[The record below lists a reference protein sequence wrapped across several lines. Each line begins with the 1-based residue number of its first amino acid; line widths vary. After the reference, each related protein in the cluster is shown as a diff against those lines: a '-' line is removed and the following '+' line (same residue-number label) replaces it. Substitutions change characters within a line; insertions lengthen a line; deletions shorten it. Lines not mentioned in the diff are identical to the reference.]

1 MQPRPTRK
9 VRKNGLSI
17 KYSTTLT
24 NFTIGERKTGESR
37 SFSFLADKEGRRRN
51 FGTKDKGFRKIGS
64 RVTVSTRAC
73 GFQQK
78 QLAPSVGILTKS
90 QSR

>member
-9 VRKNGLSI
+9 VRKIGLSI
-17 KYSTTLT
+17 KYSTTLI
-24 NFTIGERKTGESR
+24 NLIIGERKTGVSR

-51 FGTKDKGFRKIGS
+51 FGAKDRGLRKIES
-64 RVTVSTRAC
+64 RVTVSSRAS